1 MTQDINLQWQS
12 FNVDLN
18 TVDAWMKAN
27 AGAQYCGLSA
37 NSQLQIHFN
46 MDPGSTIASD
56 IAAYW
61 AGLNS
66 GSPEATNYESQSARA
81 SAAASARAS
90 ALASATSK
98 LEALGLSANEIKA
111 LIGS

>member
-1 MTQDINLQWQS
+1 MTQDINLQWPS

-18 TVDAWMKAN
+18 TVDAWVKAN
-27 AGAQYCGLSA
+27 AASGYIGMSADYDLSLHY
-37 NSQLQIHFN
+37 SS
-46 MDPGSTIASD
+46 DPGDTVREAV
-56 IAAYW
+56 AAYW

-66 GSPEATNYESQSARA
+66 GSPEATNYESQA
-81 SAAASARAS
+81 SREAAAAAAKAS